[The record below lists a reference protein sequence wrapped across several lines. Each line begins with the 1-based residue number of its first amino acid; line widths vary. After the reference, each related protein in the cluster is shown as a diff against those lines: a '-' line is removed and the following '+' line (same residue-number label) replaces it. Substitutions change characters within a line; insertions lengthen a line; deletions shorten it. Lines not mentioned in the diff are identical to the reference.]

1 MGKKLGTLARPQRR
15 PAPASYNDGLTQAIT
30 VVVAPLLFGLLG
42 AWIDATLGTGR
53 IFTVGLALFALAGV
67 AVSSY
72 YRYLD
77 TSAKLDE
84 GKPWTRRAR

>member
-1 MGKKLGTLARPQRR
+1 MLARPKRNP
-15 PAPASYNDGLTQAIT
+15 PAAYNDGLTQAIT
-30 VVVAPLLFGLLG
+30 FVVAPLLFGLLG
-42 AWIDATLGTGR
+42 AWIDSALGTGPV
-53 IFTVGLALFALAGV
+53 FAVGLAVFALAGV
-67 AVSSY
+67 AVSTY